1 MKIGKNIKTIRISQN
16 MEQKDLAEK
25 LHLSNKTISSWEC
38 DRTEPNIG
46 MLEDIAEALN
56 VTTVE
61 LIETDADGL
70 TDEEREI
77 LKLYRLGQYKTLIY
91 KIMEK
96 I

>member
-1 MKIGKNIKTIRISQN
+1 

-56 VTTVE
+56 VTTAE

-70 TDEEREI
+70 TDEEREL
-77 LKLYRLGQYKTLIY
+77 LKLYRLGQYKILIY

>member
-1 MKIGKNIKTIRISQN
+1 

>member
-1 MKIGKNIKTIRISQN
+1 MKIGKNIKAIRISQK

-56 VTTVE
+56 VTTAE

-70 TDEEREI
+70 TDEEMEL

>member
-1 MKIGKNIKTIRISQN
+1 MKIGKNIKSIRILQN

-56 VTTVE
+56 VTTAE

-70 TDEEREI
+70 TDEEREL
-77 LKLYRLGQYKTLIY
+77 LKLYRLGQYKILIY

>member
-1 MKIGKNIKTIRISQN
+1 
-16 MEQKDLAEK
+16 MEQNDLAEK

-46 MLEDIAEALN
+46 MLEAIAEALN
-56 VTTVE
+56 VTTAE

-70 TDEEREI
+70 TDEEREL